1 MRSARRCPRRRC
13 DGLTYPVVVNASAR
27 ATQEP
32 DELRHELAVQVYS
45 AVRWTETLERLA
57 ELGCDRFLEVGP
69 GTVLAGLVRRTL
81 PDSAGRQLRGGLRFA
96 RGVFAPGGRTILKRF
111 DGKVA
116 LVTGASRGI
125 GRAIAL
131 RLAAEGANI
140 VVNYNAQVE
149 AANEVAEEAESFGSD
164 VAVVQ
169 ANVARHAD
177 VDRLVQAAL
186 DRFKRIDVL
195 INNAGIT
202 RDTLIMRM
210 SEDDW
215 DAVLDTN
222 LKSAFLVTKAV
233 LRPMLKQRSGRIV
246 NITSISGVMGNAG
259 QANYSASKAGMIGL
273 TRSTAREVASRS
285 ITCNAV
291 AAGVIDTDIW
301 QGVPEAM
308 IEAMLQLI
316 PAGRKGTPGRHC
328 RSRCLSGQRRRQLH
342 HRPGPQ
348 RRWRHG
354 HGLSAMPLF
363 NKVLIAN
370 RGEIAV
376 RIIPGVQRNGH

>member
-1 MRSARRCPRRRC
+1 MR
-13 DGLTYPVVVNASAR
+13 
-27 ATQEP
+27 
-32 DELRHELAVQVYS
+32 
-45 AVRWTETLERLA
+45 
-57 ELGCDRFLEVGP
+57 RFE
-69 GTVLAGLVRRTL
+69 
-81 PDSAGRQLRGGLRFA
+81 
-96 RGVFAPGGRTILKRF
+96 
-111 DGKVA
+111 GKVA

-125 GRAIAL
+125 GRGIAL
-131 RLAAEGANI
+131 RLAAEGADI
-140 VVNYNAQVE
+140 VVNYNAQVDAANQVAE
-149 AANEVAEEAESFGSD
+149 AAKAVGSE

-169 ANVARHAD
+169 ADVAQPAE

-222 LKSAFLVTKAV
+222 LKSAFLVTRAV
-233 LRPMLKQRSGRIV
+233 LRPMLRQRAGRIV

-259 QANYSASKAGMIGL
+259 QANYAASKAGMIGL

-301 QGVPEAM
+301 QGVPAAA
-308 IEAMLQLI
+308 IDAMLQLI
-316 PAGRKGTPGRHC
+316 PAGRKGTPDDIAEAVAFLA
-328 RSRCLSGQRRRQLH
+328 SDAASYITGQ
-342 HRPGPQ
+342 
-348 RRWRHG
+348 
-354 HGLSAMPLF
+354 
-363 NKVLIAN
+363 VLNVDGGMVMA
-370 RGEIAV
+370 
-376 RIIPGVQRNGH
+376 

>member
-1 MRSARRCPRRRC
+1 LS
-13 DGLTYPVVVNASAR
+13 T
-27 ATQEP
+27 T
-32 DELRHELAVQVYS
+32 
-45 AVRWTETLERLA
+45 
-57 ELGCDRFLEVGP
+57 
-69 GTVLAGLVRRTL
+69 
-81 PDSAGRQLRGGLRFA
+81 
-96 RGVFAPGGRTILKRF
+96 KRF

-131 RLAAEGANI
+131 RLATEGADI
-140 VVNYNAQVE
+140 VVNYNTRVE
-149 AANEVAEEAESFGSD
+149 AANEVAEEAESFGSQ

-169 ANVARHAD
+169 ADVARSAD
-177 VDRLVQAAL
+177 VDRLVRAAL
-186 DRFKRIDVL
+186 EQFKRIDVL

-233 LRPMLKQRSGRIV
+233 LRPMLRQRSGRIV

-259 QANYSASKAGMIGL
+259 QANYAASKAGLIGL

-291 AAGVIDTDIW
+291 AAGVVDTDIW
-301 QGVPEAM
+301 QGVPEAA
-308 IEAMLQLI
+308 IDAMLQLI
-316 PAGRKGTPGRHC
+316 PAGRKGTPEDIAEAVAFLA
-328 RSRCLSGQRRRQLH
+328 SDAASYITGQ
-342 HRPGPQ
+342 
-348 RRWRHG
+348 
-354 HGLSAMPLF
+354 
-363 NKVLIAN
+363 VLNVDGGMVMA
-370 RGEIAV
+370 
-376 RIIPGVQRNGH
+376 